1 MRRFAVALLLLSVGV
16 TTTYTQDA
24 LTRDQRID
32 DLNALA
38 SFYAKNY
45 APYEWKKET
54 QGFDLLR
61 LTPWLHRIRHADDLE
76 FQEAL
81 IEYVASLNDAHDLIA
96 FPTTFSAS
104 LPMSV
109 DIYDGK
115 VLIEGLSPVVF
126 PGAQRGDE
134 LVSLDGRPVH
144 SLIADFRKYAIAA
157 NRRST
162 DRVAA
167 SRIVSRSQQIMP
179 HISDLG
185 DTATVVI
192 RLAAT
197 GTTNTYVVPWSKF
210 GIPVISQGP
219 VPSPRRGNGRLALG
233 SETQGLASAPA
244 GAAPASLFQLA
255 DGGAT
260 DNTLP
265 SYMEPVRALLN
276 VGVSKDYYSV
286 LGIGS
291 RFPVWAPP
299 PGFVQRPVPA
309 GVPAFLLTGTYVSN
323 GVRIGLLRI
332 PTMSPPS
339 AALILQ
345 HLDQEIAFFNDNT
358 DVLVIDVMRNP
369 GGLVSFVESISQRFM
384 PGSFQTIG
392 FEIRATAAWLFS
404 FAAQLTNARLNPVD
418 AACGPRE
425 PGGELQRGAQGLQRG
440 PRAQRARVAQRNR
453 EPHARAC
460 GGQVYETAHGAD
472 RRILCIRRRHVS
484 GHHSEQ
490 QPRAAIRDADDG
502 RGWQRRRV
510 QRACFHREFLQSHR
524 VLDEPR
530 APGAGARFSAVAIHR
545 KRRGAAGYRRGLD
558 DSGQSDEQRC
568 AVRAG
573 LYGGGRQARAAG
585 HGHAVDKRRR
595 ARRSSCDTDTARGTQ
610 PDGQG

>member
-76 FQEAL
+76 FQEGL
-81 IEYVASLNDAHDLIA
+81 IEYVASLNDAHDFIA

-115 VLIEGLSPVVF
+115 VLIEGLSTVVF

-134 LVSLDGRPVH
+134 LVSVDGRPVH

-244 GAAPASLFQLA
+244 GAAPASLFQFG

-309 GVPAFLLTGTYVSN
+309 GVPAFLLSGTYVSN
-323 GVRIGLLRI
+323 GVRIGFLRI

-339 AALILQ
+339 VALVLQ

-369 GGLVSFVESISQRFM
+369 GGVVSFVESISQRFM

-404 FAAQLTNARLNPVD
+404 FAAQLTNARLNPSTPPAVLANLEANFNEVLRAYNED
-418 AACGPRE
+418 RGRSAPVSLNATGSLTLEPAAVTYTKPLMVLTDE
-425 PGGELQRGAQGLQRG
+425 FSASGGDMFPAIIQSNNRG
-440 PRAQRARVAQRNR
+440 PLFGMRTMGAGGSVVGFNGPAFIESFFRVTVSLMNR
-453 EPHARAC
+453 
-460 GGQVYETAHGAD
+460 
-472 RRILCIRRRHVS
+472 
-484 GHHSEQ
+484 GHL
-490 QPRAAIRDADDG
+490 
-502 RGWQRRRV
+502 V
-510 QRACFHREFLQSHR
+510 Q
-524 VLDEPR
+524 
-530 APGAGARFSAVAIHR
+530 APGFPPSPYIENVGVRPDIVADYMTRDNLIGNGAPFVQAFTAAAVKLVQPA
-545 KRRGAAGYRRGLD
+545 
-558 DSGQSDEQRC
+558 
-568 AVRAG
+568 
-573 LYGGGRQARAAG
+573 
-585 HGHAVDKRRR
+585 
-595 ARRSSCDTDTARGTQ
+595 TATQ
-610 PDGQG
+610 